1 MAVISVVPHASGR
14 SVHAELFAQL
24 QTQTVLI
31 TAPALFLAGAI
42 IGFGGVVPVG
52 DPGNV
57 VLGLAIELLALTV
70 LGLWRTRRS
79 AAAWVLVLGCLA
91 ADCGAVLWGSFG
103 PVVWLL
109 IIPVGL
115 ASLAINLRGGTLLAA
130 ACTVGLLVTP
140 SDLLAVDS
148 TLRVTACL
156 GLWSMVGML
165 WLTLRTIFTAL
176 DWAWSSHEHSQAAL
190 EQARDYQ
197 QQLRQTL
204 EDLTFA
210 HTQLTRL
217 NRLVDGYRLAAE
229 EARQAKE
236 RFVANVSHELRTP
249 LNMITG
255 FCEMI
260 TQQPETYGTVPE
272 ILLADLGVVLRN
284 SRHLS
289 DLIDDVLDLS
299 QVDAGRMALAKER
312 ASLREIVEAAAVAVR
327 PLFSAKQLALEIE
340 VSQDLPPVFCDP
352 LRIREV
358 VLNLLS
364 NAGRFTE
371 RGGVRVRA
379 WRDSSDVII
388 SVADTGPGIEPEDQA
403 RLFQPFHQVDNSIRR
418 RYGGTGLGLSISKS
432 FAELHGGRMWVE
444 STVGCGTTFFFRLPI
459 ELPPV
464 GGSMALRWYNPHEPY
479 EGRASQPKAP
489 STAVRPRVLVVEHGC
504 ALQRLLSR
512 YMDQVEVAA
521 APDLEEAARDMARIP
536 AQLLVVNDAQ
546 VDRALQK
553 VLEAPSTPGGVPA
566 IICSVPG
573 TEQAADALGAVDY
586 LLKPIRREALMAAL
600 ERVGPHV
607 KTVLLVEDEPDAI
620 QLFRRMLT
628 STEREYRVLRAFDG
642 HQALEILA
650 KERPDVILL
659 DLVMPGMDG
668 FRFLAERH
676 QNPAWRDLPVI
687 LISARD
693 PLGQPVA
700 SNAVAVTAAGG
711 ISLQQLVACI
721 EALSSILGQSLRRGQ
736 APTATPDGSP
746 AFAESQPRRE

>member
-1 MAVISVVPHASGR
+1 
-14 SVHAELFAQL
+14 
-24 QTQTVLI
+24 
-31 TAPALFLAGAI
+31 
-42 IGFGGVVPVG
+42 
-52 DPGNV
+52 
-57 VLGLAIELLALTV
+57 
-70 LGLWRTRRS
+70 
-79 AAAWVLVLGCLA
+79 
-91 ADCGAVLWGSFG
+91 
-103 PVVWLL
+103 
-109 IIPVGL
+109 
-115 ASLAINLRGGTLLAA
+115 
-130 ACTVGLLVTP
+130 
-140 SDLLAVDS
+140 
-148 TLRVTACL
+148 
-156 GLWSMVGML
+156 
-165 WLTLRTIFTAL
+165 
-176 DWAWSSHEHSQAAL
+176 
-190 EQARDYQ
+190 
-197 QQLRQTL
+197 
-204 EDLTFA
+204 
-210 HTQLTRL
+210 
-217 NRLVDGYRLAAE
+217 
-229 EARQAKE
+229 
-236 RFVANVSHELRTP
+236 
-249 LNMITG
+249 
-255 FCEMI
+255 
-260 TQQPETYGTVPE
+260 
-272 ILLADLGVVLRN
+272 
-284 SRHLS
+284 
-289 DLIDDVLDLS
+289 
-299 QVDAGRMALAKER
+299 
-312 ASLREIVEAAAVAVR
+312 
-327 PLFSAKQLALEIE
+327 
-340 VSQDLPPVFCDP
+340 
-352 LRIREV
+352 
-358 VLNLLS
+358 
-364 NAGRFTE
+364 
-371 RGGVRVRA
+371 
-379 WRDSSDVII
+379 
-388 SVADTGPGIEPEDQA
+388 
-403 RLFQPFHQVDNSIRR
+403 VDNSIRR

-432 FAELHGGRMWVE
+432 FVELHGGRMWVE
-444 STVGCGTTFFFRLPI
+444 STVGCGTTFFFRLSI

-642 HQALEILA
+642 HQALEVLA

-668 FRFLAERH
+668 FQFLAACSQE
-676 QNPAWRDLPVI
+676 PALRDLPVI

-711 ISLQQLVACI
+711 ISVPQLVACI
-721 EALSSILGQSLRRGQ
+721 EALSAILGQPLGRGQ
-736 APTATPDGSP
+736 ARTATPDGSP
-746 AFAESQPRRE
+746 AYAESQPRRE